1 MPTIPFISS
10 LFSSSSDKMS
20 SQDFPV
26 QKTKG
31 EWQAVLSKEQFRIL
45 REKGTEM
52 MGTGKYDKHYPSSG
66 VYSCVGCDAPLYRA
80 SHKFNSGCGWPAFF
94 DAIPE
99 AIKEAG
105 DGSRTEIV
113 CANCGGHLGHIFKG
127 ENFDTPTKTRHC
139 VNSVSI
145 NFSPDESASGA

>member
-1 MPTIPFISS
+1 
-10 LFSSSSDKMS
+10 MS
-20 SQDFPV
+20 SQDFPI

-31 EWQAVLSKEQFRIL
+31 EWQAVLSKEQFHIL

-94 DAIPE
+94 DAIPG
-99 AIKEAG
+99 AIKEEPELMA
-105 DGSRTEIV
+105 RTEIM

-127 ENFDTPTKTRHC
+127 EKFDTPTDARHC

-145 NFSPDESASGA
+145 NFSPDEKASGA